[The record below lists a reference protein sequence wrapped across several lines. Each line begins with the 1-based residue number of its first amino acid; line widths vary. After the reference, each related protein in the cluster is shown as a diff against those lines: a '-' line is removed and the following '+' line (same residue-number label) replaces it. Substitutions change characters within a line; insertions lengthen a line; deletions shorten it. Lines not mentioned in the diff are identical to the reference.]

1 MRISLP
7 GFRCLV
13 RAIQSLAPLL
23 LLTAPALGQ
32 DNFSS
37 GKARVSV
44 SAGTTTA
51 YNDSYFQIGV
61 GLGYYV
67 MDGLEIGLDA
77 RSWHGGALSIQ
88 EIAPSAT
95 YVFNNFGG
103 FKPYVGMLYRTTFI
117 KGQDNLSAIG
127 GRAGVFLQ
135 SSTNFVMR
143 AGLVAIRYQ
152 DCNRRPYLDCTETYP
167 EVSAG
172 FYF

>member
-7 GFRCLV
+7 GFRSLGQTIQAGALLV
-13 RAIQSLAPLL
+13 LFAV
-23 LLTAPALGQ
+23 PALAQ

-37 GKARVSV
+37 GTARVSV
-44 SAGTTTA
+44 SAGSTAA
-51 YNDSYFQIGV
+51 YNDSYFQIGI

-77 RSWHGGALSIQ
+77 RSWYGGELSIQ
-88 EIAPSAT
+88 EIAPSTT
-95 YVFNNFGG
+95 YVFNNFDS

-143 AGLVAIRYQ
+143 AGIVAIRYQ
-152 DCNRRPYLDCTETYP
+152 DCDRRPYLDCTETYP